1 MRGKA
6 VSFAGEDKFHWCAAI
21 LLTYALF
28 YATIKIQKAALAVN
42 RKGVFPMEFLKQL
55 WPTPFKVQEKDVKSL
70 VVQLIIFILLIAVF
84 SVLIGILALIPI
96 IGIVFAIVGSL
107 IDLYSLIGIV
117 LCVLNFFA
125 VLK

>member
-1 MRGKA
+1 
-6 VSFAGEDKFHWCAAI
+6 
-21 LLTYALF
+21 
-28 YATIKIQKAALAVN
+28 
-42 RKGVFPMEFLKQL
+42 MEFLKQL